1 MTQPHHV
8 WPTLTDEDWISVEVQ
23 LKDLILAD
31 CKRCGYFNRLITL
44 PHGACTPV
52 CTLVWTLG

>member
-31 CKRCGYFNRLITL
+31 CELACGYFFSFAPLMPLI
-44 PHGACTPV
+44 G
-52 CTLVWTLG
+52 